1 MAISKFDV
9 FFILTSKFPT
19 NKAYGVTTEN
29 TARAFM
35 HLGYRTSVVTPNPGD
50 PVLSELEI
58 IPLANVLANT
68 LLTNNLRFF
77 LKFRYSIFLI
87 YYAFVIRIKVTRATS
102 ILWSRDILLS
112 YLLTLFTD
120 RYLVI
125 EIHHI
130 PNFIQLKLLKLL
142 SKKPN
147 VVLAPISNFLDEDL
161 TKRSMK
167 LVQAP
172 MSINKNELINLNTK
186 FDKKNIIV
194 YVGSPESVGNFID
207 FEFLNKLGFL
217 VFDAFPDWR
226 IDIIGIDRIYFQ
238 NHVGG
243 KIARNI
249 NLTGFIPRSTVLER
263 IRLAKIGLVIYEDN
277 NLHQFPIKI
286 VEYAAS
292 GLAILATDTESHR
305 RILGPDLCFYFKS
318 KSEETALYGI
328 KSLVTN
334 PTILNSY
341 SLKVREW
348 VENLTYENR
357 IRRILEIL

>member
-1 MAISKFDV
+1 MINSKFNV

-19 NKAYGVTTEN
+19 EKAYGITTEN

-35 HLGYRTSVVTPNPGD
+35 HLGYRTSVVTPNPGVR
-50 PVLSELEI
+50 VLNKLEI
-58 IPLANVLANT
+58 IPVANVLANR
-68 LLTNNLRFF
+68 LLTNNLRIF
-77 LKFRYSIFLI
+77 LKFRYNIFLI
-87 YYAFVIRIKVTRATS
+87 YYAFVIRIKVTRVKN
-102 ILWSRDILLS
+102 ILWSRDIFLS
-112 YLLTLFTD
+112 FLLTFFTD
-120 RYLVI
+120 RHLVL

-130 PNFIQLKLLKLL
+130 PNFIQSKFLKLL

-147 VVLAPISNFLDEDL
+147 VVLAPISNFLDKDL
-161 TKRSMK
+161 IKRSKK

-172 MSINKNELINLNTK
+172 MSINRNELIDLNMK
-186 FDKKNIIV
+186 LDRKNVIV

-226 IDIIGIDRIYFQ
+226 IDIIGINRVYFQ
-238 NHVGG
+238 NHVGD
-243 KIARNI
+243 KIARNL
-249 NLTGFIPRSTVLER
+249 NFAGFLPRATVLDR

-305 RILGPDLCFYFKS
+305 RILGSDLCFYFKS
-318 KSEETALYGI
+318 KSEESAFYGI
-328 KSLVTN
+328 RSLVTN
-334 PTILNSY
+334 PNDLNSY
-341 SLKVREW
+341 SLKIREW

-357 IRRILEIL
+357 IKRVLEIL